1 MELRTIFFN
10 GPKGASMGYGTCT
23 INRISFRTARI
34 SPDRCLCSG
43 SPAFL
48 WHPEC
53 DALQTGTAWGIR

>member
-1 MELRTIFFN
+1 MEVRTIFFN
-10 GPKGASMGYGTCT
+10 GPKGHRWVTAPVPSIEYP
-23 INRISFRTARI
+23 RTALI

-53 DALQTGTAWGIR
+53 DALQIGTAWGIR